1 MSTYFTKKKLIDD
14 NKDLY
19 VSRYDKS
26 LGASELEG
34 IIDAKRSY
42 NKAKEAGDTYGM
54 KAAND

>member
-19 VSRYDKS
+19 VSQYDKT

-42 NKAKEAGDTYGM
+42 NKAKEAGDTHGLSG
-54 KAAND
+54 